1 MLSLRNFW
9 RRYRRTVFVTVGV
22 LGSGYFLYKLY
33 NAKRHRVA
41 VLERELAEREKF
53 IKAQM
58 QAHFDNIQR
67 IADTTTLPH
76 AMDNLSS
83 RIAEELDHS
92 QLTERLQKAKGQPN
106 SLTHSE
112 KLELWDRIKILSF
125 TRMVLS
131 LWAMTMLSLYIR
143 VQVNI
148 LGRHLYINTARDLG
162 SSYSLV
168 SPYLYSHFYVSHQ
181 ILPFCSRRTHFANPD
196 RIILSSSSL
205 ANADTIDWDDEQ
217 MYLASADFLS
227 NYGLPTLISDV
238 QAAATEILK
247 GKKVTSAFNTTELHE
262 TIVLILER
270 FKSLRSPHRWVNY
283 MMPEDAR
290 FYKLATASS
299 SDNEIPPEATKFYQL
314 MMETQAVLASAEFG
328 SIVEIALKAVL
339 GTLIEDVV
347 AQSGGSLTS
356 GMALAKLLARVA
368 QMGPMLLG
376 EPSKNQ
382 FIQIIQSVPEVEL
395 FFTLLYANMPTP

>member
-9 RRYRRTVFVTVGV
+9 RRYRRTAFVTVGV

-53 IKAQM
+53 VKAQM

-76 AMDNLSS
+76 AMDNLSR

-162 SSYSLV
+162 GSY
-168 SPYLYSHFYVSHQ
+168 
-181 ILPFCSRRTHFANPD
+181 
-196 RIILSSSSL
+196 SL
-205 ANADTIDWDDEQ
+205 ANADTIDRDDEQ

-238 QAAATEILK
+238 QAAATEILE
-247 GKKVTSAFNTTELHE
+247 GKKVTSAFNTTELHK

-270 FKSLRSPHRWVNY
+270 FKSLRSPHHWVNY

-299 SDNEIPPEATKFYQL
+299 SDNEIPSEATKFYQL
-314 MMETQAVLASAEFG
+314 MMETQAVLASTEFV
-328 SIVEIALKAVL
+328 SIVEIALTAVL

-368 QMGPMLLG
+368 QAGPMLLG
-376 EPSKNQ
+376 EPSTNQ
-382 FIQIIQSVPEVEL
+382 FIQIIQSVPEVEV
-395 FFTLLYANMPTP
+395 FFTLLYANIPTP